1 MVSGMTQL
9 FSYSENHR
17 QSCLHGKGFS
27 AEPFS
32 ASSSTSIEEDQLEKE
47 TKPFHPVQMTQKEE
61 WTRAKRE
68 RQRDRQIDGRADM
81 QTESKRQRQT
91 KTDIT
96 ETIRETETFS
106 HRIFIFTLCLS
117 DSQTS
122 KHTYRKKK
130 ERKTDGQTD
139 RQTDGQTDRRTDRQ
153 RDGV

>member
-68 RQRDRQIDGRADM
+68 RQRDRQIDGRTDM
-81 QTESKRQRQT
+81 QTESKRQRH
-91 KTDIT
+91 
-96 ETIRETETFS
+96 RETETFS

-130 ERKTDGQTD
+130 ERKTDRQTD
-139 RQTDGQTDRRTDRQ
+139 RGM
-153 RDGV
+153 G